1 MFNTKLK
8 RTSLALLLAVVLM
21 LSLFPVAAYALED
34 GGAAAA
40 DESGMVLDA
49 GQVATPE
56 ESADPEAS
64 ESTPA
69 DDTSAPADD
78 TSAPADDTSAV
89 EDDHEGHDHGDTT
102 GTTTTEPE
110 KKFGLADIIS
120 LSLLGVFLI
129 AVAVYCIINREKV
142 GKLLRGLKSELKK
155 IVWTPWNQVKK
166 NTFVV
171 LVIIIAA
178 AIVIGALD
186 LLFSKGI
193 LALGKIF

>member
-56 ESADPEAS
+56 ESAAPEDS

-69 DDTSAPADD
+69 DDTSAPVDGE
-78 TSAPADDTSAV
+78 SAPV
-89 EDDHEGHDHGDTT
+89 DDHEGHDHGDTT